1 MDWAR
6 VRECHQKRI
15 ARKRTRESRAN
26 ACGPRGNRGLL
37 DYDAVMNLVKKLM
50 SWWRGPTDPETLAR
64 EAEAQRLLADRQTIR
79 ISQNITAKGTSDSLL
94 SAPTPDVLHPGSE
107 ESHKSR

>member
-1 MDWAR
+1 MR
-6 VRECHQKRI
+6 
-15 ARKRTRESRAN
+15 
-26 ACGPRGNRGLL
+26 PRGDRGLL
-37 DYDAVMNLVKKLM
+37 DYDAVMNPAKKLM

-64 EAEAQRLLADRQTIR
+64 EAEEQRLLADRQTIR